1 MNDENALRIAAL
13 EQKVA
18 ALEALLTKEVA
29 RLDKRI
35 TDDEEGTCYYIEKHG
50 VEQRELADKVWL
62 SFSKTHPEYFN
73 TLNRCEEILGKPKD
87 DGSDPQP

>member
-1 MNDENALRIAAL
+1 MDDENALRIAAL

-35 TDDEEGTCYYIEKHG
+35 TDDDESVGHYIDMHD
-50 VEQRELADKVWL
+50 RHHDELSKMIWPAYA
-62 SFSKTHPEYFN
+62 KTHPEYVT
-73 TLNRCEEILGKPKD
+73 TLLKFDEILGKPKD